1 MAVRE
6 DEPMRLH
13 DSWKRRRIGNAFLV
27 GQTVVRVRRGDSE
40 VHLHDVI

>member
-6 DEPMRLH
+6 DEPMKLH
-13 DSWKRRRIGNAFLV
+13 DSWRRRRIGNAFLV
-27 GQTVVRVRRGDSE
+27 GQKNCENAKGDSE